1 MVSPTGDSDHH
12 VLRAVVLLK
21 EPADVWCAE
30 RSNGRL
36 GAERVAPE
44 TRTREEQLRRQLGC
58 GIGGLIAVHGQFFGD
73 HQALSVDV
81 FWAKRRFCHDVAQDL
96 ERHRRIIGQEA
107 CVEGGVLLRREGV
120 AIATDRIEVLS
131 DRGSRARR
139 RPLEQQV
146 LQEMRSAGHRL
157 GFITGSNVDEESNG
171 DRGDSQRLRD
181 DGTTVGERQN
191 FQ

>member
-1 MVSPTGDSDHH
+1 M
-12 VLRAVVLLK
+12 LCK
-21 EPADVWCAE
+21 Q
-30 RSNGRL
+30 
-36 GAERVAPE
+36 
-44 TRTREEQLRRQLGC
+44 TR
-58 GIGGLIAVHGQFFGD
+58 I
-73 HQALSVDV
+73 
-81 FWAKRRFCHDVAQDL
+81 K
-96 ERHRRIIGQEA
+96 
-107 CVEGGVLLRREGV
+107 GGVFLRREGV